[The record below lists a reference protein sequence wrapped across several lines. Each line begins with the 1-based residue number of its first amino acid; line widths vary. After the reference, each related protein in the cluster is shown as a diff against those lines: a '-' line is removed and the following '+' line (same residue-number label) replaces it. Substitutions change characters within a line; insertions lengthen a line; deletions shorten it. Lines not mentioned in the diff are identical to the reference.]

1 MISLKKTTVI
11 LLFALSS
18 AASAQ
23 SRIYNFQAIALG
35 DSVRLTFTILQA
47 SVTCANY
54 EVLKGSDSLTLSPIY
69 VYPGICGNTTSNELH
84 SYTDISPNKLTP
96 NFYQIFIPP
105 NDYSLV
111 KRVDMGASFSS
122 LLVYPQPVEDI
133 LNISIKDRKNY
144 YYEINIYDRNGRKKG
159 FSSGNVT
166 DKISIDVSG
175 FAEGVYAF
183 YITTNG
189 GDSYRGKFLKKPRK

>member
-1 MISLKKTTVI
+1 MQARKTFGRVISIKKIIVV

-18 AASAQ
+18 VASAQ

-69 VYPGICGNTTSNELH
+69 VFPGICGNTTSNELH

-133 LNISIKDRKNY
+133 LNISIKVRQKN
-144 YYEINIYDRNGRKKG
+144 IAK
-159 FSSGNVT
+159 V
-166 DKISIDVSG
+166 
-175 FAEGVYAF
+175 
-183 YITTNG
+183 
-189 GDSYRGKFLKKPRK
+189 